1 MPKSPSLVLF
11 LKLAWMEC
19 APFLWDR
26 YIKAASVS
34 GSFFCCFSFWFCPFT
49 SELELI
55 YLLNLDSKT
64 WAGLWDCNLTMLWIR
79 VGKQIRKELTDDF
92 VKNGFPLLLFK
103 LFLFFLREIFGIV
116 SFSVMFMM
124 NSCKRFS
131 YNVFSFF
138 NLGAMALQME
148 CLLVTL

>member
-1 MPKSPSLVLF
+1 MIL
-11 LKLAWMEC
+11 LKMVFHC
-19 APFLWDR
+19 FC
-26 YIKAASVS
+26 SS
-34 GSFFCCFSFWFCPFT
+34 CFF
-49 SELELI
+49 
-55 YLLNLDSKT
+55 
-64 WAGLWDCNLTMLWIR
+64 
-79 VGKQIRKELTDDF
+79 
-92 VKNGFPLLLFK
+92 
-103 LFLFFLREIFGIV
+103 FFLREIFGIV